1 MDGNGGASKT
11 RRCLS
16 LQQPAPDFEVMTTAG
31 QLRLS
36 DYQGRWVV
44 LFAHPADFTPV
55 CTSEIVQLSRVYQQ
69 FKNLNAEIVGL
80 SVDSHYTHV
89 AWFESIEE
97 SFGIKVPFPM
107 IDDQSREV
115 ATLYG
120 MVHPDSGTTATMR
133 STFVIDD
140 AGILRLM
147 MHYPMWV
154 GRSVNEILRVLHAL
168 QASDRDRVAL
178 PEGWRPGKE
187 VVELPDRTKAAA
199 QRRLSLGETART
211 WFSLKDKPASKS
223 RH

>member
-1 MDGNGGASKT
+1 MGSNGGGNRA
-11 RRCLS
+11 RRSLS
-16 LQQPAPDFEVMTTAG
+16 LHQPAPDFDVMTTAG
-31 QLRLS
+31 HLRLS

-69 FKNLNAEIVGL
+69 FKNINTEIVGL
-80 SVDSHYTHV
+80 SVDSHYTHL

-107 IDDQSREV
+107 IDDQNREV

-120 MVHPDSGTTATMR
+120 MVHPDSSTTATMR
-133 STFVIDD
+133 STFIIDD
-140 AGILRLM
+140 EGILRLM
-147 MHYPMWV
+147 LHYPMWV
-154 GRSVNEILRVLHAL
+154 GRSIAEILRVLHAL
-168 QASDRDRVAL
+168 QASDRDQVAL
-178 PEGWRPGKE
+178 PEGWRPGNE

-199 QRRLSLGETART
+199 QRKLSIGETART
-211 WFSLKDKPASKS
+211 WFTLKDKPASKS